1 MVKRQQI
8 KTTTVVTETGR
19 AEVDIER
26 GALGSK
32 LDGLDEALRADVA
45 TRLEIIERQALLA
58 LNADEIRRGRIISA
72 LSEP

>member
-1 MVKRQQI
+1 MVKRQDTT
-8 KTTTVVTETGR
+8 TTTVVTSTTQ
-19 AEVDIER
+19 AEIER
-26 GALGSK
+26 GLLGSK

-58 LNADEIRRGRIISA
+58 LDSDRIRRARIISA